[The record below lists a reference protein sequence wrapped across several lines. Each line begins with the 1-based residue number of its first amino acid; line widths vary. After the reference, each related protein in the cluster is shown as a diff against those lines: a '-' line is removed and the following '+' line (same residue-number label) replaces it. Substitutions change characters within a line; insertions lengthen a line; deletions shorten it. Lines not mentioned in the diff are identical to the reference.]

1 MYQCLW
7 YDPPYNILYYD
18 LTTVLS
24 SPVGNASVP
33 RPQAP
38 AKWHPHQ
45 ACAEDYEIP
54 AAVAGHVQVHRAS

>member
-1 MYQCLW
+1 VCGTIHHITL
-7 YDPPYNILYYD
+7 YD
-18 LTTVLS
+18 LTTVLLF
-24 SPVGNASVP
+24 PVGNATVS

-54 AAVAGHVQVHRAS
+54 AAVAGHVQVHRAG